1 MPDMPSFSYCLSIY
15 WLELFHFN
23 DQGNG
28 IWDSDWA
35 SPDLRSEL
43 PSQLAFGLIA
53 SNTERSWFPQNF
65 AEDRPAGNWL
75 GTIKLHLFVFFMFS
89 FFFPSE
95 IFRLR
100 LIEAHLFELCLWS
113 KKIDWYWLGSTLK
126 YFWPTFIHLNLL
138 WLVIWVIIEYF
149 KKK

>member
-43 PSQLAFGLIA
+43 PSQLAFGLIV

-75 GTIKLHLFVFFMFS
+75 GTIKLHFFVCLFHVFFFFS
-89 FFFPSE
+89 LSDPHRHFLFTCNIQAKTKWNPSIRTMSLIKENKLELTWLYLKIFF
-95 IFRLR
+95 L
-100 LIEAHLFELCLWS
+100 
-113 KKIDWYWLGSTLK
+113 
-126 YFWPTFIHLNLL
+126 
-138 WLVIWVIIEYF
+138 
-149 KKK
+149 